1 MFVEQL
7 NEIYRRVAGDYTDG
21 HEEGD
26 IGATGKGWQEMNCY
40 LEEPASRFT
49 SSFNSGTSTLPKFDS
64 KIGFQKSNP
73 AFLFLADS
81 PDIVRLLVPLPDS
94 PGSSPGGF
102 SPSFFPP
109 VPPPNRIQTHSVPI
123 SSTHISLLCVSLLF
137 LQKRGFIL
145 KILLHLF
152 IGTQQFII
160 IFLKGQTSIQEGI
173 HFNCS
178 ISKA

>member
-1 MFVEQL
+1 MKYIDVWLVIIRMVMKKVILGQQ
-7 NEIYRRVAGDYTDG
+7 
-21 HEEGD
+21 
-26 IGATGKGWQEMNCY
+26 GKVGKRWIVTWKNPPLGSLLPSTQAP
-40 LEEPASRFT
+40 LLFP
-49 SSFNSGTSTLPKFDS
+49 NSIPRLDS
-64 KIGFQKSNP
+64 KSPILH
-73 AFLFLADS
+73 LFLADS

-178 ISKA
+178 ISKASSGV